1 MIYVD
6 ASVLLAALLREGMRP
21 SPRFWSR
28 ELVSSRLLQ
37 YEVINRVQAY
47 GADPK
52 VLVVTHNLLDR
63 VEYVELEPPRLAR
76 ALEPFPVP
84 VRTLD
89 GLHLATMDYLRNQGA
104 TVEIATYDRRLSEA
118 AAALGF
124 AAVAL

>member
-1 MIYVD
+1 
-6 ASVLLAALLREGMRP
+6 MRP

-47 GADPK
+47 GADPE

-84 VRTLD
+84 VRTLN
-89 GLHLATMDYLRNQGA
+89 GLHLATMDYLRSQGA
-104 TVEIATYDRRLSEA
+104 TVEIATYDRRLREA